1 MTSQDKG
8 VQPYIRQQHR
18 TTVFILTSDNTIGQR
33 CSSLQVEN
41 ITGQRCSSLQV
52 ENITGQ
58 RCSSLHQ
65 TTTQDKGVQPYRVL
79 QPPGGGSSNIFGDAP
94 ARSAP
99 AAAAAANRPS
109 NKPTDAGI
117 FGATGQSAQ
126 GGAQRTARDGDDS
139 FNRLFGDSAASPA
152 HSQKGA
158 SASQRVSTHSILFG
172 NARDRQSG
180 WALTISHF
188 CVVFHVTLT
197 LS

>member
-1 MTSQDKG
+1 MSK
-8 VQPYIRQQHR
+8 
-18 TTVFILTSDNTIGQR
+18 
-33 CSSLQVEN
+33 
-41 ITGQRCSSLQV
+41 
-52 ENITGQ
+52 
-58 RCSSLHQ
+58 
-65 TTTQDKGVQPYRVL
+65 VL

-94 ARSAP
+94 ARS

-172 NARDRQSG
+172 NAGDSNPPQPTPDRAPQPAPDRAPQLAPERAPAGRYSG
-180 WALTISHF
+180 RGRGMA
-188 CVVFHVTLT
+188 
-197 LS
+197 

>member
-1 MTSQDKG
+1 M
-8 VQPYIRQQHR
+8 
-18 TTVFILTSDNTIGQR
+18 
-33 CSSLQVEN
+33 
-41 ITGQRCSSLQV
+41 
-52 ENITGQ
+52 
-58 RCSSLHQ
+58 
-65 TTTQDKGVQPYRVL
+65 RVL

-94 ARSAP
+94 AQSAP

-139 FNRLFGDSAASPA
+139 FNRLFGDSAASLA

-172 NARDRQSG
+172 NAGDSNPPQPTCQAPMDVPNGPPSPP
-180 WALTISHF
+180 LTGPPSLPQKGPPRVNTQAEEGVGSMGGH
-188 CVVFHVTLT
+188 
-197 LS
+197 